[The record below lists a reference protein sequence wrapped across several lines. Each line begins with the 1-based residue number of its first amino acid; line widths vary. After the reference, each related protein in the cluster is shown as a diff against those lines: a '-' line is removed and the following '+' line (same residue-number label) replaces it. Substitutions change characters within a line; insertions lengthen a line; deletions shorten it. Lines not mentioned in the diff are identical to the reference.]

1 MTGRTWTH
9 AAPCPICSGRRV
21 AAPRPADA
29 AGAPDPGG
37 AALPPVIIVVVLG
50 STAAGGEQW
59 QLIGVA
65 IPVALGLMRY
75 LTTSFRISGGRIELK
90 RGLLNRHV
98 LSTPVDRVRTVDLT
112 SSPIHRLLGLTK
124 VRIGTGTASTSDE
137 DRIDL
142 DGLPLE
148 RARALRTELLQTST
162 ADDEAAAEPAPEREV
177 VTFDPA
183 WVRFAPL
190 TGSGVVIGAAA
201 LGAGSQLL
209 QSVGFWE
216 RFDPDNV
223 DVPGVPLAVLVPL
236 LVLGVLVVISLLSI
250 GGYVVTN
257 WGFRLT
263 RSRGAATW
271 HLTRGLFTTR
281 ETTLDDDR
289 LAGVNLSE
297 PLGLRLARGA
307 RLSAIVTGLSR
318 SQQGSSTLVPPAPRQ
333 VVERVA
339 REVLDTALPV
349 ETPLVAHGPRAA
361 RRRWTRALLP
371 ALVIA
376 VAASWRSL
384 ARRPAVAAGRPGRAP
399 RRGPARLGPHPLPR
413 PRPRRGPPRRPVR
426 LRGPPPPDPGG
437 RPRHRVEPARHL
449 VPAPRRPHH
458 AGRHHGGRQPV
469 RPGARRTRARGGPRR
484 PRGAAGPG
492 GAVPELTER
501 SVEPEFSCLICR
513 TTLWARRTSPAQPRR
528 FSTSPTWPLF
538 GSRWEHLSVAEP
550 GRRRSCWA
558 IARVPGSGRGCDPRA
573 GVPQAAIE
581 LDEESPVLVLD
592 VPPHRTIAQ
601 PG

>member
-1 MTGRTWTH
+1 MTELARDAEWQRLDPRMLLVH
-9 AAPCPICSGRRV
+9 PIREVLRF
-21 AAPRPADA
+21 
-29 AGAPDPGG
+29 
-37 AALPPVIIVVVLG
+37 LPVIIVVVLG

-59 QLIGVA
+59 QLIGVG

-75 LTTSFRISGGRIELK
+75 LTTSFRIAAGRIELK

-148 RARALRTELLQTST
+148 RARALRSELLMTST
-162 ADDEAAAEPAPEREV
+162 ADDEEADEPAPEREV

-183 WVRFAPL
+183 WMRFAPL

-201 LGAGSQLL
+201 LGAGSQVL

-216 RFDPDNV
+216 RFDTDTV

-236 LVLGVLVVISLLSI
+236 LVLGLLVLISLLSI

-263 RSRGAATW
+263 RLSPSLGGGATW

-289 LAGVNLSE
+289 LAGVNLTE
-297 PLGLRLARGA
+297 PIGLRLARGA
-307 RLSAIVTGLSR
+307 RLSVIVTGLSR
-318 SQQGSSTLVPPAPRQ
+318 SEQGSSTLVPPAPRG

-339 REVLDTALPV
+339 GEVVDTPIPV
-349 ETPLVAHGPRAA
+349 EADLVSHGPRAA

-376 VAASWRSL
+376 AGFVAAVLAGGPSWLLVGLLALPFAALLARDRIRSL
-384 ARRPAVAAGRPGRAP
+384 GHALVVG
-399 RRGPARLGPHPLPR
+399 
-413 PRPRRGPPRRPVR
+413 
-426 LRGPPPPDPGG
+426 
-437 RPRHRVEPARHL
+437 HL
-449 VPAPRRPHH
+449 VARSGSLVRRRRILEVDHVIGWNFRATWFQRR
-458 AGRHHGGRQPV
+458 AG
-469 RPGARRTRARGGPRR
+469 
-484 PRGAAGPG
+484 
-492 GAVPELTER
+492 L
-501 SVEPEFSCLICR
+501 
-513 TTLWARRTSPAQPRR
+513 TTL
-528 FSTSPTWPLF
+528 
-538 GSRWEHLSVAEP
+538 VATM
-550 GRRRSCWA
+550 
-558 IARVPGSGRGCDPRA
+558 A
-573 GVPQAAIE
+573 GGNQA
-581 LDEESPVLVLD
+581 VHVLD
-592 VPPHRTIAQ
+592 VPEHRAVLVAQ
-601 PG
+601 EALPDLVAQFSDPQRA